1 MNTRILLLLI
11 LSVAFSSCSS
21 VYYISDHMNIDSD
34 KIYKTYMTEDHCDK
48 SITPIQA
55 QRIKNAV
62 DLNMRSLGYVETET
76 ADILVQYFVKNTTKE
91 YVQECENDYDRWT
104 GGETCREM
112 VITYEE
118 GSIIIDLIDTDNNT
132 IIWHG
137 AARGPSFNAMRKP
150 DKDINQM
157 VGKLLEF
164 YVEGESNLN

>member
-1 MNTRILLLLI
+1 MKIRYLFLLAILVSLN
-11 LSVAFSSCSS
+11 SCAG
-21 VYYISDHMNIDSD
+21 VYYISDHKQDIE
-34 KIYKTYMTEDHCDK
+34 KKTYSSYMTEDHCDDA
-48 SITPIQA
+48 INPIMQ

-62 DLNMRSLGYVETET
+62 DIKMRSMGYKYSERG
-76 ADILVQYFVKNTTKE
+76 DLLVQYFVKNTTKE
-91 YVQECENDYDRWT
+91 YLQKCENDYDRWA

-118 GSIIIDLIDTDNNT
+118 GSIIIDMIDTDNNT

-157 VGKLLEF
+157 VSKLLD
-164 YVEGESNLN
+164 YYHAGETSLK